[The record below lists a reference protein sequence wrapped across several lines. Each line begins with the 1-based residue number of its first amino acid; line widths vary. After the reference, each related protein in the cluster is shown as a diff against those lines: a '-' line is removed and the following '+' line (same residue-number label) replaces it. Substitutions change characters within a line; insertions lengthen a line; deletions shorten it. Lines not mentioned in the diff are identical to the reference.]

1 MEQGDLDLLTTVQL
15 PHLQTLVRTRHIA
28 VPVGQ
33 RNEAELTSP
42 AVLME
47 IARALFDE
55 SALRQVI
62 ASLEPHDA
70 LILRELV
77 ACGGRA
83 NSRDLAF
90 YFQQS
95 GLLTSTKEGEPPV
108 ERFREGAVAP
118 GMTVTPVQYPPAH
131 PHGAFELAV
140 HRLLIQGLVF
150 WGKQTHLTNR
160 DYASGIHDGL
170 LIVPHAVRQVM
181 LATGYMTTPS
191 TDESAVVGLSDAM
204 RLLQRQLYQYWS
216 FVAYGREKL
225 TVLGSGLLTRGSLR
239 HMLECMEPGVSL
251 EQARTESDFPRL
263 LFIRQLLQQL
273 GLLQVHNT
281 VIQAQPAQ
289 AFFSLPLWER
299 VRRCF
304 RLWLE
309 SSFWNEL
316 AYLPDVVVRPAPT
329 PLEAAHEETIRARQ
343 TVVERLFFEPCGQW
357 QPMIVFI
364 ARTKL
369 YAPYLLFPR
378 QYGPRTDR
386 YINGNNPY
394 GADFRLR
401 RGWLT
406 HREGWYMVEGGFI
419 RSVLT
424 GPLAWLGLVEVER
437 DPYPNRFLVH
447 PTAQVIADDRVEP
460 PTDEGQ
466 GRLIVQPNFE
476 LVVLAPVSESLLIS
490 LDRFA
495 ERVSLEL
502 IAQYRLSK
510 ASVTRAVQMGMQAET
525 IVEELARAAGSEI
538 PQNVRY
544 SIMEWERQARRVELW
559 QKVVLVEVDD
569 AALLDE
575 LFARA
580 ETRQLLRRRLA
591 PLLAEV
597 EPQHLDTLQT
607 LLWQRDY
614 LPALATAPG
623 QDAVME
629 NGRFIMREAQWR
641 LWPNGRLQ
649 PLYAVLDLYL
659 VAEVQRMTERDEVT
673 GELHITPTALE
684 KALANGLSLDYIIRF
699 LQQFCQGGIPP
710 SFLIQLKLWGG
721 GYGGEQGISVEN
733 QPLLRLP
740 AQVVRDLRAD
750 DELRPLLGTEVE
762 QSSRLVRVRREN
774 LARVLELL
782 RERGFA
788 VDESEF

>member
-33 RNEAELTSP
+33 RNEVELTSP

-95 GLLTSTKEGEPPV
+95 GLLTSTKEGESSV
-108 ERFREGAVAP
+108 ERFRDGSVAI
-118 GMTVTPVQYPPAH
+118 GVTVTPVQYPPAH

-160 DYASGIHDGL
+160 DYASGTHDGV
-170 LIVPHAVRQVM
+170 LIVPQTVRQVM
-181 LATGYMTTPS
+181 LATGHMTTPS
-191 TDESAVVGLSDAM
+191 TDEAAVVGLSDAM

-239 HMLECMEPGVSL
+239 HILECMEPGVSL

-273 GLLQVHNT
+273 GLLQVRNT

-329 PLEAAHEETIRARQ
+329 PLETAHEETIRARR
-343 TVVERLFFEPCGQW
+343 TVVERLFFEPHGQW
-357 QPMIVFI
+357 QPMMVFI

-424 GPLAWLGLVEVER
+424 GPLSWLGLVEVER

-447 PTAQVIADDRVEP
+447 PAAQVIADDRIEP
-460 PTDEGQ
+460 PTDDGQ

-538 PQNVRY
+538 PQNVCY
-544 SIMEWERQARRVELW
+544 SIMEWERQARRIELW
-559 QKVVLVEVDD
+559 QKAVLVEVDD

-575 LFARA
+575 LFARE
-580 ETRQLLRRRLA
+580 ETRQFLRRRLA

-597 EPQHLDTLQT
+597 EPQHLDTLQA

-614 LPALATAPG
+614 LPSLATAPG
-623 QDAVME
+623 QDAVMD
-629 NGRFIMREAQWR
+629 NGRFVMREAQWR
-641 LWPNGRLQ
+641 LWPDGRLQ
-649 PLYAVLDLYL
+649 PLYSVLDLYL
-659 VAEVQRMTERDEVT
+659 MAELQRMAERDEVT
-673 GELHITPTALE
+673 GELHITPTTLE

-699 LQQFCQGGIPP
+699 LQQFCQDGIPP
-710 SFLIQLKLWGG
+710 SFLIRLKLWGG
-721 GYGGEQGISVEN
+721 GYGGEQVIAVEN

-740 AQVVRDLRAD
+740 AQMVRDLRAD

-774 LARVLELL
+774 LTRVLELL